1 MPLPPATLRRRLGAR
16 SALLLGA
23 VVASVAIAV
32 LVLPQPAAPAGEV
45 SIQGAA
51 TGSHL
56 RLSLSEG
63 DLLVSGPMDPA
74 ATSGCDFGRRGGEAL
89 CRLAGVERIELT
101 MGAGE
106 DHVDV
111 LEPLPVP
118 LTVHLGGGSD
128 KFIGSEEPD
137 ACYSEGAM
145 RNRCIG
151 NGGDDVCVTGQL
163 NSDCVGGEGDDVC
176 VHGAGSDGCWGGP
189 GDDVCS
195 MGPGEDGCHGGPGND
210 RLYGDTGADQLY
222 GGPGFDYC
230 DGGPSRGGSRGC
242 ESGPGG

>member
-1 MPLPPATLRRRLGAR
+1 MSL
-16 SALLLGA
+16 
-23 VVASVAIAV
+23 VAIAA
-32 LVLPQPAAPAGEV
+32 LVLPQAAAPAGEV

-63 DLLVSGPMDPA
+63 DLLVSGTMDPA
-74 ATSGCDFGRRGGEAL
+74 STSGCYFGRRGEAL
-89 CRLAGVERIELT
+89 CRLARVERIELT
-101 MGAGE
+101 MGEGE

-111 LEPLPVP
+111 LVPLPVP

-163 NSDCVGGEGDDVC
+163 NSDCVGGDGDDVC
-176 VHGAGSDGCWGGP
+176 VHGAGSDGCWAGP
-189 GDDVCS
+189 GDDICS
-195 MGPGEDGCHGGPGND
+195 MGAGEDGCHGGPGND

-222 GGPGFDYC
+222 GGPGVDYC
-230 DGGPSRGGSRGC
+230 DGGPNRGGSRGC
-242 ESGPGG
+242 ESGAGG